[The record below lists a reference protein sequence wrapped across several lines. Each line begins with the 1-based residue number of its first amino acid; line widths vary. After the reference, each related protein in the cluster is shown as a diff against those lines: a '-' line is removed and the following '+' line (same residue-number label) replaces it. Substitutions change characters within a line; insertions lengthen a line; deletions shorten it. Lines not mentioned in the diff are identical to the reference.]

1 MMHSRLLSLLHNVF
15 VLLHLLLK
23 FNSRIFV
30 CLLCPQE
37 SFNEKEQM
45 TKQNLMVYFPAHNP
59 IIISKFILD
68 LLDIFHFDSVNPK
81 YCHKKIL

>member
-23 FNSRIFV
+23 FNSRIIV

-45 TKQNLMVYFPAHNP
+45 TAQNLMVYFPAHNP